1 MSHKIIS
8 INPDAFRIKGSLTR
22 KRKKNSDTETAEI
35 RVRTPVKK
43 KTLSNKSSLLKFIRN
58 HQEKNYNDLMN
69 PNKSSLKEHIEQSEF
84 DETLQYLMDITKDV
98 EKQEATPIIPRNHT
112 EGGNFS
118 KTLKNTSNIPPNNS
132 VYPLMHQPI
141 PMNQIQFTENTPK
154 MHLIPPKYGCLKG
167 GSLPT
172 YRQYMHNET
181 VKGTSRPIMTQ
192 NTTIPFNQEN
202 QNILEP
208 IVDSPEENL
217 LKRFSKVSDIN
228 EKKDKPISKT
238 LIYPTQRRTIRRTY
252 KIGKSK
258 IHPKISVLVSNRTI
272 RNNITTKT
280 QLLKQTPIQDI
291 KTFLIKR
298 GLIKVGTIAPND
310 VLRQMYESTTLLC
323 GDVYNHNSE
332 TLLYNFLNEK

>member
-8 INPDAFRIKGSLTR
+8 INPDAFRIKGGATR
-22 KRKKNSDTETAEI
+22 KRKPKTDTPEI
-35 RVRTPVKK
+35 KVRAPVKK
-43 KTLSNKSSLLKFIRN
+43 NTVSNRNSLLKFIRN
-58 HQEKNYNDLMN
+58 HQDKNYNDLMHPSKDN
-69 PNKSSLKEHIEQSEF
+69 DLVEQSDF

-98 EKQEATPIIPRNHT
+98 EKKEQNTITESPKNYTIKNNNISPKQQPSINHT
-112 EGGNFS
+112 SSYRNMV
-118 KTLKNTSNIPPNNS
+118 PPN
-132 VYPLMHQPI
+132 
-141 PMNQIQFTENTPK
+141 
-154 MHLIPPKYGCLKG
+154 YGCLKG
-167 GSLPT
+167 GTLPT

-181 VKGTSRPIMTQ
+181 IKNTPILSNTNNINNTNHGGNVQEQANEPMIRATQ
-192 NTTIPFNQEN
+192 
-202 QNILEP
+202 
-208 IVDSPEENL
+208 DSPEENL
-217 LKRFSKVSDIN
+217 LKRFPKVSDIN
-228 EKKDKPISKT
+228 ELNNKPISKT
-238 LIYPTQRRTIRRTY
+238 LIYPTQKRTVRRTY

-310 VLRQMYESTTLLC
+310 VLREMYSSATLLC

>member
-22 KRKKNSDTETAEI
+22 KRKKNLDSETAEI
-35 RVRTPVKK
+35 KVRTPVKK
-43 KTLSNKSSLLKFIRN
+43 TLSNRSSLLKFIRN

-69 PNKSSLKEHIEQSEF
+69 PSAKPSFKEHVEQTEF

-98 EKQEATPIIPRNHT
+98 EKQEASTQNLPRNH
-112 EGGNFS
+112 
-118 KTLKNTSNIPPNNS
+118 TLKNTSNIPLNTNIF
-132 VYPLMHQPI
+132 PLTHQPI
-141 PMNQIQFTENTPK
+141 SMNQTQFTPNIPK
-154 MHLIPPKYGCLKG
+154 THLVPPKYGCLKG

-181 VKGTSRPIMTQ
+181 MKATTPLQREEVSTQ
-192 NTTIPFNQEN
+192 QIGSH
-202 QNILEP
+202 LLHEP

-228 EKKDKPISKT
+228 EKKDKPISKV
-238 LIYPTQRRTIRRTY
+238 LIYPTQKRTVRRTY

-258 IHPKISVLVSNRTI
+258 IHPKVSVLVSNRTI

-310 VLRQMYESTTLLC
+310 VLREMYESTTLLC
-323 GDVYNHNSE
+323 GDIYNHNPE
-332 TLLYNFLNEK
+332 TLLYNFFNEKHV

>member
-1 MSHKIIS
+1 MSNKTIS

-22 KRKKNSDTETAEI
+22 KRKKNLDTETAEI
-35 RVRTPVKK
+35 KVRTPVKK
-43 KTLSNKSSLLKFIRN
+43 TLSNRSSLLKFIRN

-69 PNKSSLKEHIEQSEF
+69 PNTKPSLKEHVEQSEF

-98 EKQEATPIIPRNHT
+98 EKQEASNLPRNH
-112 EGGNFS
+112 
-118 KTLKNTSNIPPNNS
+118 TLKNTSNLPLNNTNI
-132 VYPLMHQPI
+132 YPLTHQPI
-141 PMNQIQFTENTPK
+141 SMNQTPFTPSNGNTPK
-154 MHLIPPKYGCLKG
+154 IHLVPPKYGCLKG

-181 VKGTSRPIMTQ
+181 MKMTTPHRKEMPTQQIGENTPSRLL
-192 NTTIPFNQEN
+192 
-202 QNILEP
+202 LEP

-217 LKRFSKVSDIN
+217 LKRFSKVSDI
-228 EKKDKPISKT
+228 EKDKPISKV
-238 LIYPTQRRTIRRTY
+238 LVYPTQKRTIRRTY

-258 IHPKISVLVSNRTI
+258 IHPKVSVLVSNRTI

-310 VLRQMYESTTLLC
+310 VLREMYESTTLLC
-323 GDVYNHNSE
+323 GDIYNHNPE
-332 TLLYNFLNEK
+332 TLLYNFFNEKHV

>member
-8 INPDAFRIKGSLTR
+8 INPDAFRIKGSQTR

-35 RVRTPVKK
+35 KVRTPVK

-69 PNKSSLKEHIEQSEF
+69 PNTSLKEQVEQSEF

-98 EKQEATPIIPRNHT
+98 EKQEAMPIIPRNHT
-112 EGGNFS
+112 
-118 KTLKNTSNIPPNNS
+118 LKNTSNAPPNNN

-141 PMNQIQFTENTPK
+141 PMNQIQFTGNTPK

-181 VKGTSRPIMTQ
+181 VKRPITAQ
-192 NTTIPFNQEN
+192 NTTTIPSFNGGNQEPN
-202 QNILEP
+202 KNILAP

-228 EKKDKPISKT
+228 EKKDKPISKV
-238 LIYPTQRRTIRRTY
+238 LVYPTQKRTVRRTY

-310 VLRQMYESTTLLC
+310 VLREMYSSATLLC

>member
-1 MSHKIIS
+1 MSHKTIS
-8 INPDAFRIKGSLTR
+8 INPDAFRIKGGLTR
-22 KRKKNSDTETAEI
+22 KRKKKSDIDTAEI
-35 RVRTPVKK
+35 KVRTPVK

-69 PNKSSLKEHIEQSEF
+69 PNTSSKEQVEQSEF

-98 EKQEATPIIPRNHT
+98 EKHEATQIIPRT
-112 EGGNFS
+112 ERDLT
-118 KTLKNTSNIPPNNS
+118 KTLKNTSNPSSNNS
-132 VYPLMHQPI
+132 VYPLTHQPI
-141 PMNQIQFTENTPK
+141 PMNQIQFTGNTPNI
-154 MHLIPPKYGCLKG
+154 HIIPPKYGCLKG

-181 VKGTSRPIMTQ
+181 VKRPITAQ
-192 NTTIPFNQEN
+192 NTTTIPSFNGGNQEPN
-202 QNILEP
+202 KNILAP

-228 EKKDKPISKT
+228 EKKDKPISKV
-238 LIYPTQRRTIRRTY
+238 LIYPTQKRTVRRTY

-310 VLRQMYESTTLLC
+310 VLREMYESTTLLC
-323 GDVYNHNSE
+323 GDVYNHNND
-332 TLLYNFLNEK
+332 TLLYNFFNAK

>member
-8 INPDAFRIKGSLTR
+8 INPDAFRIKGSQTR

-35 RVRTPVKK
+35 KVRTPVK

-69 PNKSSLKEHIEQSEF
+69 PNTSLKEQVEQSEF

-98 EKQEATPIIPRNHT
+98 EKQEAMPIIPRNHT
-112 EGGNFS
+112 
-118 KTLKNTSNIPPNNS
+118 LKNTSNAPPNNN

-141 PMNQIQFTENTPK
+141 PMNQIQFTGNTPK

-172 YRQYMHNET
+172 YRQYIHNET
-181 VKGTSRPIMTQ
+181 MKRPITTQ
-192 NTTIPFNQEN
+192 NNTTTTNQEQN
-202 QNILEP
+202 KNILEH

-228 EKKDKPISKT
+228 DKKPISKV
-238 LIYPTQRRTIRRTY
+238 LVYPTQKRTVRRTY

-258 IHPKISVLVSNRTI
+258 IHPKVSVLVSNRTI

-280 QLLKQTPIQDI
+280 QLLKQTSIQDI

-310 VLRQMYESTTLLC
+310 VLREMYESTTLLC
-323 GDVYNHNSE
+323 GDVYNHNND
-332 TLLYNFLNEK
+332 TLLYNFFNAK